1 MGSNELLEIRFSVQS
16 WSCLVHVYHVLCGL
30 SAKVGAE
37 LQIYPTVLVHL
48 HSTLCS
54 LRSCLLIKYG
64 VGTQRM
70 FLIWPSHYCLCLAEA
85 NYSAFTILPI
95 FRL

>member
-37 LQIYPTVLVHL
+37 L
-48 HSTLCS
+48 
-54 LRSCLLIKYG
+54 YG